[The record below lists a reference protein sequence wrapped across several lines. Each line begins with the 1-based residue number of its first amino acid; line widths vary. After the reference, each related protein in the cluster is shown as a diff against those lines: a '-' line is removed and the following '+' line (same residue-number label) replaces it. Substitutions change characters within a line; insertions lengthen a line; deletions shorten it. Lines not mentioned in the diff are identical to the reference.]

1 MGVHEGTGPHCSGGM
16 GGEVVRERGGVPR
29 EGEYFLGGG
38 ERRVLLERPTPHP
51 RSKPHGGQALK
62 LQTTNSANSQGG
74 QALNLQTTYS
84 ANSQGAQAL
93 NPTNHVLGK

>member
-1 MGVHEGTGPHCSGGM
+1 M
-16 GGEVVRERGGVPR
+16 RERDHTAAGAWGGKWCESVEECQER
-29 EGEYFLGGG
+29 GNTFWGGG